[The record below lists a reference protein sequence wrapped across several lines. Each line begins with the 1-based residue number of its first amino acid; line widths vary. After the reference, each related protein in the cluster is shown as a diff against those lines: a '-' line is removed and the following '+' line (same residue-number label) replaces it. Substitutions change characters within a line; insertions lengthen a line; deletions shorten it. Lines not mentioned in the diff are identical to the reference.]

1 MVVAALMVNSVEPG
15 EPVEAQAQ
23 DWELAVAPLPVAEE
37 APLAFLMMDMAEQED
52 LVVHQEAP
60 ET

>member
-1 MVVAALMVNSVEPG
+1 MVNSVELA

-23 DWELAVAPLPVAEE
+23 DWELAVAPLPVVEE

>member
-1 MVVAALMVNSVEPG
+1 MVNSVELA

-23 DWELAVAPLPVAEE
+23 DWELAVAPL
-37 APLAFLMMDMAEQED
+37 AFLMMDMAEEED